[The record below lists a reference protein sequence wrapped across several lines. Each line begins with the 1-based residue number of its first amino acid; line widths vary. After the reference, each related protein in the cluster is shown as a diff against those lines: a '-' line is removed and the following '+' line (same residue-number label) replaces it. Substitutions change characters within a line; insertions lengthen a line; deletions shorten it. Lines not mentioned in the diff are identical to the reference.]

1 MRMLGRA
8 SGLVFRAVACWMV
21 FQENQLGS
29 VKKQGLSGKFWAGF
43 MLAGCMAMTTTAVL
57 AQDAKVLNIY
67 NWSDYIALDTIQNF
81 EKETGIKGHHPAP
94 GHPALHQFQFWLVGA
109 LVAGY

>member
-1 MRMLGRA
+1 MLGRA

-109 LVAGY
+109 LVA

>member
-1 MRMLGRA
+1 
-8 SGLVFRAVACWMV
+8 MV

-94 GHPALHQFQFWLVGA
+94 GHPDLHQFQFWLVGA
-109 LVAGY
+109 LVA